1 MKKIVWALAALLAVS
16 ALWVGVA
23 IRTPAR
29 AAVCEGMRAGMRVH
43 DAQPATRLAVVLH
56 GMGKTPADIDP
67 VAKTLLTSPQYQ
79 GNTRVI
85 VPALPFSVLSTA
97 RAEDVS
103 ACLLALVDDEWQ
115 ARKATGQPYKSV
127 LLVGHSMG
135 SLFARK
141 LYVVARGELRSAPF
155 EKDLREAIGLPEGSA
170 ALVETRDWA
179 EQVDR
184 IVLLGAI
191 NRGWSVDHHMPLLRM
206 VKMQAGLALNRFV
219 QAVGGPPFAV
229 MSTRKGAPFV
239 TQLRLQWL
247 EAVDCA
253 DRAQAKTQ
261 TQLLTSAKGTR
272 CQGDTDAPMQEV
284 VQLLGTQDD
293 LVRPGDSIDAVA
305 GRRFAYI
312 EVPHSDHGNV
322 VDMAVSAPAAAPGQT
337 FSDDELREQRRAL
350 KRGERFLAALDPNG
364 DRDTPPELVTAR
376 GDPDFDVKHLVFVM
390 HGIRDE
396 GFWTERLGGRV
407 RDQLLAQPDCQA
419 GEGRPACKVKLEVSS
434 YGYFPMLSFL
444 KPGARDEKVEWLMDR
459 YAEARAQ
466 YPNAKFHY
474 VGHSHGTYLLKEAL
488 KKYESVRF
496 ERVALAGSVLRTD
509 QDWRA
514 LLKNGRVKG
523 VLNLSADA
531 DWVVAFFPNAME
543 QLGLQDMGGAGFYGF
558 SKDDSQGFEQFPKG
572 GSSWVGGGHGA
583 AVSEDWWEHVAGFI
597 ATGQR
602 PTPDAGLL
610 ETEQHWL
617 VKAGGDVAPVIWLL
631 LAALVVLGVWL
642 IVRSRLREWAKTL
655 ALISYAGC
663 VWFVLTSV

>member
-1 MKKIVWALAALLAVS
+1 MKKIVWVLVALLTAS
-16 ALWVGVA
+16 ALWVLVA

-43 DAQPATRLAVVLH
+43 DAQSAQRLAIVLH
-56 GMGKTPADIDP
+56 GMGKTPSDVDP
-67 VAKTLLTSPQYQ
+67 VAQTLLTSPQYQ
-79 GNTRVI
+79 GTTRVV

-97 RAEDVS
+97 RAEDVT
-103 ACLLALVDDEWQ
+103 ACLLEVVDQEWQ
-115 ARKATGQPYKSV
+115 ARKTAGQPYQSV

-141 LYVVARGELRSAPF
+141 LYVVARGELASAPF
-155 EKDLREAIGLPEGSA
+155 EKDLRQALGLAEDST
-170 ALVETRDWA
+170 ALVAPREWVA
-179 EQVDR
+179 KVER

-206 VKMQAGLALNRFV
+206 AQMQAGLAFNRFV

-253 DRAQAKTQ
+253 GRLQAPT
-261 TQLLTSAKGTR
+261 LTNTTGTR
-272 CQGDTDAPMQEV
+272 CQGGIDAPMQEV

-305 GRRFAYI
+305 GRKFAYI

-322 VDMAVSAPAAAPGQT
+322 VDMAASAPAATPGQT
-337 FSDDELREQRRAL
+337 FSDEELREQRRAL
-350 KRGERFLAALDPNG
+350 KRAERFLAALDPQG

-407 RDQLLAQPDCQA
+407 RDQLLTQPDCQP
-419 GEGRPACKVKLEVSS
+419 GEGKPPCKVKLEVSS

-466 YPNAKFHY
+466 YPNAKFYY

-509 QDWRA
+509 QDWLA
-514 LLKNGRVKG
+514 LLKTGRIKG

-531 DWVVAFFPNAME
+531 DWVVAFFPNALE

-558 SKDDSQGFEQFPKG
+558 SKHDSQGFEQFPKDAA
-572 GSSWVGGGHGA
+572 SWVGGGHGA
-583 AVSEDWWEHVAGFI
+583 AVSEDWWDHVAGFI
-597 ATGQR
+597 ATGRR
-602 PTPDAGLL
+602 PTPDGELL
-610 ETEQHWL
+610 REKPHWL
-617 VKAGGDVAPVIWLL
+617 VEAGGRVAPAIWLL
-631 LAALVVLGVWL
+631 LATVVVLGVWL
-642 IVRSRLREWAKTL
+642 IVRSKLREWAKTL
-655 ALISYAGC
+655 ALISYAGG